1 MKRFYISKAVK
12 RQVLAQQGGKCRDCK
27 VPFGPLDD
35 IEWDHIQEVAL
46 GGDSTA
52 RNVQGLCIPCHRKK
66 TRSFARSH
74 AKLKRL
80 SGKVREAILVKAL
93 RLVSQAGIGTGLLHN
108 PVAIE
113 MREIAQDALKRA
125 GLE

>member
-1 MKRFYISKAVK
+1 MKRLYISKAVK
-12 RQVLAQQGGKCRDCK
+12 RQVLAQQDGKCRDCK
-27 VPFGPLDD
+27 AVFGPLDD

-52 RNVQGLCIPCHRKK
+52 RNIQALCIPCHAKK

-80 SGKVREAILVKAL
+80 SAKAREAILVVAL
-93 RLVSQAGIGTGLLHN
+93 RN
-108 PVAIE
+108 
-113 MREIAQDALKRA
+113 IAQGGSPFRLAELALNALKRA

>member
-1 MKRFYISKAVK
+1 MKRLYISKAVK

-35 IEWDHIQEVAL
+35 IEWDHIKEVAL

-52 RNVQGLCIPCHRKK
+52 RNIQALCAPCHRKK

-80 SGKVREAILVKAL
+80 SAKAREGILYAALKKIAMGNGQPREVAHKAL
-93 RLVSQAGIGTGLLHN
+93 A
-108 PVAIE
+108 
-113 MREIAQDALKRA
+113 DA